1 MVAKLIIVSGDT
13 NTTEVNLSPPA
24 VIGRSRKADITIGH
38 PLVSRR
44 HCEIVAGEGDELL
57 VRDLG
62 SLNGTFIGKEKI
74 EGEAALK
81 PGDLLTVGTVTFRA
95 DFGDAAGESAP
106 AAPSD
111 DEVDFMVDETTALDE
126 ATTPQAPAKQ
136 NDDETIDFE
145 LSKDPEVDDGSDV
158 TANDVDKKG
167 SSKVKA
173 EAKPTDS
180 DQADDDGFD
189 LAWLEDGDN

>member
-1 MVAKLIIVSGDT
+1 M
-13 NTTEVNLSPPA
+13 
-24 VIGRSRKADITIGH
+24 
-38 PLVSRR
+38 
-44 HCEIVAGEGDELL
+44 
-57 VRDLG
+57 
-62 SLNGTFIGKEKI
+62 
-74 EGEAALK
+74 
-81 PGDLLTVGTVTFRA
+81 
-95 DFGDAAGESAP
+95 
-106 AAPSD
+106 
-111 DEVDFMVDETTALDE
+111 
-126 ATTPQAPAKQ
+126 
-136 NDDETIDFE
+136 DFE